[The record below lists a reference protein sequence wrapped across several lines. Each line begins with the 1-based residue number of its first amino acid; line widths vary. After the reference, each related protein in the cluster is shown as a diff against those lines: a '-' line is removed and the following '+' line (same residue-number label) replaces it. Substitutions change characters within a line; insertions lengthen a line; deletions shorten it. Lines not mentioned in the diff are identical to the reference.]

1 MKLSNCIIW
10 NEKVTKVAIPV
21 WHLHVFCPFWNI
33 ESKNVKWITK
43 AGNNCVNLESPVG
56 ERREGLRNGPGEIW
70 ILFFFQTVCHSHTKP
85 SSLDSERIRA
95 AKCHLWWI
103 TPLTPGIFTHTAGLA
118 VDGVFQCHLRSVVV
132 WYEKR
137 LCEGRAG
144 HLSTLTFHAKTFS
157 STWRLNSTLSS

>member
-1 MKLSNCIIW
+1 MKRSPKLQFLSDIHMFSVHFEILKAKVW
-10 NEKVTKVAIPV
+10 NESQRPGTIVLILRALLDRGGK
-21 WHLHVFCPFWNI
+21 HLEMV
-33 ESKNVKWITK
+33 
-43 AGNNCVNLESPVG
+43 
-56 ERREGLRNGPGEIW
+56 REKYGF
-70 ILFFFQTVCHSHTKP
+70 FFFQTVCHSHTKP
-85 SSLDSERIRA
+85 SSLVSERIRA

-103 TPLTPGIFTHTAGLA
+103 RPLMPGIFTHTAGLA
-118 VDGVFQCHLRSVVV
+118 VDGVFQCHARSVVV